1 MRKVPCDLHEMNM
14 LHNSAPRASRLE
26 MGCPSSTCPKA
37 IPKNPPFKRLAATQ
51 VKANP
56 GDIVLNKLTIHRLLA
71 VATAGSLGELMLSKL
86 GL

>member
-1 MRKVPCDLHEMNM
+1 M
-14 LHNSAPRASRLE
+14 LRVWKWDVLLQTALRPFLR
-26 MGCPSSTCPKA
+26 T
-37 IPKNPPFKRLAATQ
+37 PPFKRLEATQ